1 MFGRKSM
8 NEPFPGVRFAVAM
21 SSLQQL
27 ACKCKPVI
35 KKDDI
40 LDVANIN
47 LIQEY
52 VMLIG
57 GGYEKR

>member
-1 MFGRKSM
+1 M

-21 SSLQQL
+21 SSLQRL

-40 LDVANIN
+40 LDVANIS